1 MKNEMSEVGRLRTF
15 FFSVCREHGIDEE
28 TAKNLNLALEEWVAN
43 VINYAYPKGMRG
55 HVEVTADVSDHKLLT
70 LVIKDHG
77 VAFDPTQYSEADVD
91 AELDDRQIGD
101 MNIEIK
107 EQNGTYV
114 GILSGWLDTNESSQ
128 FIEDLKVLEENIDK
142 PIVLDCKNLEYI
154 CSLALRGLLKL
165 KKESAAKGG
174 RLVLRNVEGEVRNI
188 LTLTGF
194 IKLFDFE

>member
-1 MKNEMSEVGRLRTF
+1 
-15 FFSVCREHGIDEE
+15 
-28 TAKNLNLALEEWVAN
+28 
-43 VINYAYPKGMRG
+43 
-55 HVEVTADVSDHKLLT
+55 
-70 LVIKDHG
+70 
-77 VAFDPTQYSEADVD
+77 
-91 AELDDRQIGD
+91 

-165 KKESAAKGG
+165 KKESAAKG
-174 RLVLRNVEGEVRNI
+174 VRNI